1 MRVRCPECGWSGERV
16 SAGGECFVDGCFGL
30 VVKGGSQSPRSTEG
44 PRERLVVRVLPST
57 REALTSQ
64 QAASILDGVAKRQ
77 VRT

>member
-1 MRVRCPECGWSGERV
+1 MVCPECGWSGKRPE
-16 SAGGECFVDGCFGL
+16 AGGACHVDGCVGL

-44 PRERLVVRVLPST
+44 PRERLAVYVLPST